1 MNEVQYVIDSA
12 GNKTAVIVPIE
23 DYEEFLEDRYFNRAA
38 EENKDEPNRPLEDV
52 VNELR
57 DSGEIDV

>member
-1 MNEVQYVIDSA
+1 MNEVQYVTDSA
-12 GNKTAVIVPIE
+12 GNKTAVIVPID

-38 EENKDEPNRPLEDV
+38 EENKDEPRRSLEDILKG
-52 VNELR
+52 LR